1 MTVVNLEK
9 STKKNSQELPAGI
22 DLVEYYFE
30 RGFTDGLPVVPPT
43 QAKIDQIVNILGG
56 DPEFVEARVAPR
68 WGDLSREV
76 LAINMV
82 MAGCKPEYAPVVR
95 AAIHA
100 LTDQAFNLNGV
111 QATTHVASP
120 LLIVNGPIAEEI
132 GDPYGFFSGL
142 WHGYIIVFSFF
153 GWLFVDGVFI
163 IGQPNTGLFYYI
175 GFGLGVMSFFG
186 SANR

>member
-1 MTVVNLEK
+1 
-9 STKKNSQELPAGI
+9 
-22 DLVEYYFE
+22 
-30 RGFTDGLPVVPPT
+30 
-43 QAKIDQIVNILGG
+43 
-56 DPEFVEARVAPR
+56 
-68 WGDLSREV
+68 
-76 LAINMV
+76 MV